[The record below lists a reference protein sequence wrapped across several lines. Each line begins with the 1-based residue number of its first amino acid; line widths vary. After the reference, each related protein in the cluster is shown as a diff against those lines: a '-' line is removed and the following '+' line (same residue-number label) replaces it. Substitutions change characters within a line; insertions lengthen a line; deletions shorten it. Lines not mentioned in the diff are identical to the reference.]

1 MDGKKKVLLVDD
13 DVDFVDMNRAVL
25 EANGYEVIAAH
36 DGEQCLAKVESDMP
50 DLIVLDIMMATV
62 SDGMFVAQQLKKDEA
77 TKAIPILCV
86 TGVNQVPPF
95 NIGPDQGW
103 LPVDVF
109 IEKPISPQLLL
120 EQVSKALGGRSTRI
134 EPGTP

>member
-1 MDGKKKVLLVDD
+1 MK
-13 DVDFVDMNRAVL
+13 
-25 EANGYEVIAAH
+25 
-36 DGEQCLAKVESDMP
+36 
-50 DLIVLDIMMATV
+50 TV
-62 SDGMFVAQQLKKDEA
+62 GDGMFVAQQLKKGEA

-86 TGVNQVPPF
+86 TGVNQVQPF

-120 EQVSKALGGRSTRI
+120 EQVSKALGGHTTRI